1 LARCLNIRAGGGHEN
16 PNDAIYCQRC
26 DFLVQGAHVGAYEVI
41 GFIGAG
47 SYGHVYKVREPAPLT
62 VRQQILLLAQL
73 AFYCGVGYK
82 TAMGMGQ
89 VRPI

>member
-1 LARCLNIRAGGGHEN
+1 MTLVGIKDAKRVEVYANHPQRGFVGRCTY
-16 PNDAIYCQRC
+16 D
-26 DFLVQGAHVGAYEVI
+26 
-41 GFIGAG
+41 
-47 SYGHVYKVREPAPLT
+47 VRGPDVKMTGEAELT
-62 VRQQILLLAQL
+62 VRQQVLMLAQL